1 MPGWWHNQRLNNAIS
16 NHSQWRC
23 KVDYIPKKITLGVKQ
38 GLDAETML
46 ALRNLAEQNNVD
58 PRTLAAE
65 LLKEAIVARVLKRG
79 EPCHA

>member
-1 MPGWWHNQRLNNAIS
+1 
-16 NHSQWRC
+16 
-23 KVDYIPKKITLGVKQ
+23 VDYIPKKITLGVKQ